1 MSVNDNSKMF
11 LACGVGLACVAGFG
25 VFTALDKTENLVPVV
40 VATTNI
46 EPRTQITDA
55 MVKVEQI
62 PALGRNE
69 AMLEDPSLV
78 VGGYATGKI
87 YAGQSFI
94 QPMVSK
100 QFDETG
106 NSGFALAIP
115 DENLR
120 AVSFQTDNTHI
131 AGGKISK
138 GDFVDIIATLKKEDM
153 ETKSSITKTL
163 LQGVEVFDVSREGN
177 NITSVTLLMTLD
189 QIEIIKHAYAVG
201 DITYALNPGN
211 AKNSRTTGIINKSLC
226 DRYNFACGVPT
237 K

>member
-1 MSVNDNSKMF
+1 MF

-69 AMLEDPSLV
+69 SMLEDPALV
-78 VGGYATGKI
+78 VGGYATGRI

-106 NSGFALAIP
+106 SSGLALAIP
-115 DENLR
+115 DDSLR
-120 AVSFQTDNTHI
+120 AVSFSTDNAHI
-131 AGGKISK
+131 AGGRVSK

-153 ETKSSITKTL
+153 ETRSPITKPL
-163 LQGVEVFDVSREGN
+163 LQGVEVFDISKDGN
-177 NITSVTLLMTLD
+177 NVTSVTLLLTLD
-189 QIEIIKHAYAVG
+189 QIEIVKHAYAVG

-211 AKNSRTTGIINKSLC
+211 PKTSRTTGIINKSLC
-226 DRYNFACGVPT
+226 DRYNFACAPT

>member
-1 MSVNDNSKMF
+1 MSVHDSSKMF

-69 AMLEDPSLV
+69 SMLEDPALV
-78 VGGYATGKI
+78 VGGYATGRI

-106 NSGFALAIP
+106 SSGLALAIP
-115 DENLR
+115 DDSLR
-120 AVSFQTDNTHI
+120 AVSFSTDNAHI
-131 AGGKISK
+131 AGGRVSK

-153 ETKSSITKTL
+153 ETRSPITKTL
-163 LQGVEVFDVSREGN
+163 LQGVEVFDISKDGN
-177 NITSVTLLMTLD
+177 NVTSVTLLLTLD
-189 QIEIIKHAYAVG
+189 QIEIVKHAYAVG
-201 DITYALNPGN
+201 DITYALNP
-211 AKNSRTTGIINKSLC
+211 KTSRTTGIINKSLC
-226 DRYNFACGVPT
+226 DRYNFACAPT

>member
-1 MSVNDNSKMF
+1 MSVHDSSKMF

-69 AMLEDPSLV
+69 SMLEDPALV
-78 VGGYATGKI
+78 VGGYATGRI

-106 NSGFALAIP
+106 SSGLALAIQ
-115 DENLR
+115 DDSLR
-120 AVSFQTDNTHI
+120 AVSFSTDNAHI
-131 AGGKISK
+131 AGGRVSK

-153 ETKSSITKTL
+153 ETRSPITKTL
-163 LQGVEVFDVSREGN
+163 LQGVEVFDISKDGN
-177 NITSVTLLMTLD
+177 NVTSVTLLLTLD
-189 QIEIIKHAYAVG
+189 QIEIVKHAYAVG

-211 AKNSRTTGIINKSLC
+211 PKTSRTTGIINKSLC
-226 DRYNFACGVPT
+226 DRYNFACAPT

>member
-1 MSVNDNSKMF
+1 MSVHDSSKMF

-55 MVKVEQI
+55 LVKVEQI

-69 AMLEDPSLV
+69 SMLEDPALV
-78 VGGYATGKI
+78 VGGYATGRI

-106 NSGFALAIP
+106 SSGLALAIP
-115 DENLR
+115 DDSLR
-120 AVSFQTDNTHI
+120 AVSFSTDNAHI
-131 AGGKISK
+131 AGGRVSK

-153 ETKSSITKTL
+153 ETRSPITKTL
-163 LQGVEVFDVSREGN
+163 LQGVEVFDISKDGN
-177 NITSVTLLMTLD
+177 NVTSVTLLLTLD
-189 QIEIIKHAYAVG
+189 QIEIVKHAYAVG

-211 AKNSRTTGIINKSLC
+211 PKTSRTTGIINKSLC
-226 DRYNFACGVPT
+226 DRYNFACAPT